1 MLTAALDKITENQDL
16 TEQEAID
23 VIHRLDTGKVNTA
36 QIAAFLAAIRTKGET
51 IPEITGLAKGM
62 LEKALKINTNGM
74 GTVVDSCG
82 TGGDRSNSFNISTA
96 SAIVASA
103 AGLAVAKHL
112 NYSITSKCGS
122 SNVLEALGIPLLT
135 TAGDVENNL
144 KEHSIAFIHAPYFH
158 KSTFHVNQVRKELK
172 ARTIFNY
179 LGPLTNPARPVGQ
192 VVGVSRIDMLP
203 KIISVLRNIGCKR
216 ALAVSGMEPVIDEI
230 SICGKTM
237 VYALD
242 ETGISNYQ
250 IKPEDFGMNAASMS
264 DIVGGDPDFNAR
276 IIRDIFTGTVKGAK
290 LDVLLLN
297 AAAVLWVGGKVT
309 SLTEG
314 VEAARHIVDSGKAL
328 EKLKQ
333 ISA

>member
-103 AGLAVAKHL
+103 AGLAVAKHS

-192 VVGVSRIDMLP
+192 VV
-203 KIISVLRNIGCKR
+203 
-216 ALAVSGMEPVIDEI
+216 
-230 SICGKTM
+230 
-237 VYALD
+237 
-242 ETGISNYQ
+242 
-250 IKPEDFGMNAASMS
+250 
-264 DIVGGDPDFNAR
+264 
-276 IIRDIFTGTVKGAK
+276 
-290 LDVLLLN
+290 
-297 AAAVLWVGGKVT
+297 
-309 SLTEG
+309 
-314 VEAARHIVDSGKAL
+314 
-328 EKLKQ
+328 
-333 ISA
+333 